1 MMDKLDF
8 QFRNELSYC
17 RKEMGKWFSDWKLI
31 WYQNLSLNISNYIT
45 LHTWPVMYLVEET
58 DMHQRSQ
65 VLFELLKVLQSAI
78 FTHFIIFF
86 FLLNELF
93 SVFKWKLE
101 FFFFFF
107 CITFEKEFFIK
118 KKKMNIFNIFAFLP
132 ILSQLHH
139 SHISSLSF
147 NTGTLLCI
155 ENKVFPN

>member
-86 FLLNELF
+86 FFLLNELF

-107 CITFEKEFFIK
+107 LYYIWKGILHKEKKNEYFQYLCFSSHLVSASPFSYFF
-118 KKKMNIFNIFAFLP
+118 
-132 ILSQLHH
+132 
-139 SHISSLSF
+139 SF
-147 NTGTLLCI
+147 FQHWNVI
-155 ENKVFPN
+155 MYWK